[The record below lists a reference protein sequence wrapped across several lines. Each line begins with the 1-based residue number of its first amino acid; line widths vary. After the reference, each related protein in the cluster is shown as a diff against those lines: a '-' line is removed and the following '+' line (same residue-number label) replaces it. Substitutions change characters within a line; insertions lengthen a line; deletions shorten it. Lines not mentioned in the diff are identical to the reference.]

1 MQRSLRRI
9 VSGAFAPVVTR
20 HKVVRGH
27 TPSCTVAGEMG
38 GLTTA
43 GRIGLVP
50 GGTLEQ
56 TRNLCERCCTP
67 TAHTHRYSID
77 LSEFRKMKTDRG
89 SVSPSFRC
97 IDAPGLRHTGLA
109 SRRFNNGPE
118 RCRGF
123 VSVVV
128 AADPYRAPRRAR
140 GTASAR
146 IRSGLNR
153 ERANGMTSCT
163 VSRHSIRDRATLWA
177 KVGRDRVKCG

>member
-27 TPSCTVAGEMG
+27 APSCTVAGEMG

-89 SVSPSFRC
+89 SATEQSPSL
-97 IDAPGLRHTGLA
+97 IAGLRWLCTNQRPRDR
-109 SRRFNNGPE
+109 SRL
-118 RCRGF
+118 
-123 VSVVV
+123 
-128 AADPYRAPRRAR
+128 
-140 GTASAR
+140 
-146 IRSGLNR
+146 RSGDGADCGSRLR
-153 ERANGMTSCT
+153 PISFVADARA
-163 VSRHSIRDRATLWA
+163 A
-177 KVGRDRVKCG
+177 